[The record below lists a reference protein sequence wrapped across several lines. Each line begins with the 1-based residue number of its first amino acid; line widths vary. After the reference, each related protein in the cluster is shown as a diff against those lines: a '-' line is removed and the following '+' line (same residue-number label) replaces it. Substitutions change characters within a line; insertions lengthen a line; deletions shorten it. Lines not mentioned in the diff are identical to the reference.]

1 MKKDKEMKTTVDSSA
16 ANATGG
22 LRLQTLE
29 ALSARLTAP
38 GDAANNGGPLE
49 LDIGL
54 IDEDPHQ
61 PRTRSNPGFGDE
73 SLSELAAS
81 IRLRGVKTP
90 ISVRSNPAAP
100 GRYLINHG
108 ARRLRASR
116 RADKTTIPGF
126 IDNDYN
132 EADQVVENLQ
142 RNELTAREIADYIG
156 RELAKGVKKGDIA
169 KSISKSPAF
178 VTQHAALLDL
188 PDPIAQAFNS
198 SRVRDVTLVNE
209 LITAFKKRP
218 LEVSHW
224 LEDKSQEITRGSV
237 KLLREFLEN
246 KQLRQQEQEGQ
257 QDQQEREGEGEGEAG
272 GEAGVDLNVTPAGV
286 AQAEATQSA
295 QASRT
300 GPKKEEKAP
309 QADKL
314 LKKAILQVRHN
325 GRSARLILNRRPPAE
340 GFAWLKYD
348 DDGQEFEAKL
358 SSVTLVALLEG

>member
-1 MKKDKEMKTTVDSSA
+1 MNTSAGNNIANGTGAPGLEKIGDLSGHLASPKNA
-16 ANATGG
+16 ANI
-22 LRLQTLE
+22 
-29 ALSARLTAP
+29 
-38 GDAANNGGPLE
+38 GGPLD

-54 IDEDPHQ
+54 IDEDLHQ
-61 PRTRSNPGFGDE
+61 PRTRNNPGFGDE

-90 ISVRSNPAAP
+90 ISVRSNPKAP

-108 ARRLRASR
+108 ARRFRASK

-156 RELAKGVKKGDIA
+156 RELAKGVKRGEIA

-209 LITAFKKRP
+209 LITAFKKKP
-218 LEVSHW
+218 LEVTRW
-224 LEDKSQEITRGSV
+224 LEDKNQEVTRGSV

-246 KQLRQQEQEGQ
+246 QQQRQQENQE
-257 QDQQEREGEGEGEAG
+257 QEQEQEQEEQEEEPEDMSDSIVMLTGMTEAD
-272 GEAGVDLNVTPAGV
+272 A
-286 AQAEATQSA
+286 AQSE
-295 QASRT
+295 QA
-300 GPKKEEKAP
+300 PNADAKKEEKALEP
-309 QADKL
+309 GK
-314 LKKAILQVRHN
+314 LKKAIVQVRHN
-325 GRSARLILNRRPPAE
+325 ERSARLILDRRPPAE

-348 DDGQEFEAKL
+348 DDAQEFEVNL

>member
-1 MKKDKEMKTTVDSSA
+1 MKNTSGSNVVNGTGELGLKKVDDSAHLASPKNA
-16 ANATGG
+16 ANT
-22 LRLQTLE
+22 
-29 ALSARLTAP
+29 
-38 GDAANNGGPLE
+38 GGPLD

-61 PRTRSNPGFGDE
+61 PRTRNNPGFGDE

-90 ISVRSNPAAP
+90 ISVRTNPDAP

-108 ARRLRASR
+108 ARRFRASK

-142 RNELTAREIADYIG
+142 RNELTAREIADFIG
-156 RELAKGVKKGDIA
+156 RELAKGVKRGEIA
-169 KSISKSPAF
+169 KTISKSPAF

-209 LITAFKKRP
+209 LITAFKKKP
-218 LEVSHW
+218 LEVTHW
-224 LEDKSQEITRGSV
+224 LEDKHQEITRGAV

-246 KQLRQQEQEGQ
+246 KQQRQQEQEEEPEDMSDSIVTLTGMT
-257 QDQQEREGEGEGEAG
+257 EADAA
-272 GEAGVDLNVTPAGV
+272 ESE
-286 AQAEATQSA
+286 QALSA
-295 QASRT
+295 DSR
-300 GPKKEEKAP
+300 KEEKALEP
-309 QADKL
+309 EK
-314 LKKAILQVRHN
+314 LKKAIVQVRHN
-325 GRSARLILNRRPPAE
+325 ERSARLILNRRPPAE

-348 DDGQEFEAKL
+348 DDGQEFEANL
-358 SSVTLVALLEG
+358 STVTLVALLEG

>member
-1 MKKDKEMKTTVDSSA
+1 MNASADNNIENGTGALGLEKMGDVSAHLASPKNA
-16 ANATGG
+16 ANM
-22 LRLQTLE
+22 
-29 ALSARLTAP
+29 
-38 GDAANNGGPLE
+38 GGPLE

-61 PRTRSNPGFGDE
+61 PRTRNNPGFGDE

-90 ISVRSNPAAP
+90 ISVRDNPHAP

-108 ARRLRASR
+108 ARRFRASK

-142 RNELTAREIADYIG
+142 RNELTAREIADFIG
-156 RELAKGVKKGDIA
+156 RELAKGVKRGEIA

-188 PDPIAQAFNS
+188 PDPIAHAFNS
-198 SRVRDVTLVNE
+198 NRVKDVTLVNE
-209 LITAFKKRP
+209 LITAFKKKP
-218 LEVSHW
+218 LEVTHW
-224 LEDKSQEITRGSV
+224 LEDKNQEITRGSV
-237 KLLREFLEN
+237 KMLREFLES
-246 KQLRQQEQEGQ
+246 KQQRQEEQQEEEPEDMSDSIVMLTGM
-257 QDQQEREGEGEGEAG
+257 
-272 GEAGVDLNVTPAGV
+272 T
-286 AQAEATQSA
+286 QADAAHSE
-295 QASRT
+295 QALRADAR
-300 GPKKEEKAP
+300 KEEKALEP
-309 QADKL
+309 DK
-314 LKKAILQVRHN
+314 LKKAIVQVRHHE
-325 GRSARLILNRRPPAE
+325 RSARLILDRRPPAE

-348 DDGQEFEAKL
+348 DDGQELEVNL

>member
-1 MKKDKEMKTTVDSSA
+1 MNTSA
-16 ANATGG
+16 GNNIANGTGG
-22 LRLQTLE
+22 LGLE
-29 ALSARLTAP
+29 KMGDLSAHLGP
-38 GDAANNGGPLE
+38 PKNAANIGGPLD

-61 PRTRSNPGFGDE
+61 PRTRNNPGFGDE

-90 ISVRSNPAAP
+90 ISVRSNPKAP

-108 ARRLRASR
+108 ARRFRASK

-142 RNELTAREIADYIG
+142 RNELTAREIADFIG
-156 RELAKGVKKGDIA
+156 RELAKGVKRGEIA
-169 KSISKSPAF
+169 KTISKSPAF

-209 LITAFKKRP
+209 LITAFKKKP
-218 LEVSHW
+218 LEVTHW
-224 LEDKSQEITRGSV
+224 LEDKHQEITRGSV

-246 KQLRQQEQEGQ
+246 KQQRQQEQGQ
-257 QDQQEREGEGEGEAG
+257 EEQEEQEEPEDMSDSIVTLTGMTEAD
-272 GEAGVDLNVTPAGV
+272 A
-286 AQAEATQSA
+286 AQSEQALSA
-295 QASRT
+295 DSR
-300 GPKKEEKAP
+300 KEEKALE
-309 QADKL
+309 AHK
-314 LKKAILQVRHN
+314 LKKAIVQVRHN
-325 GRSARLILNRRPPAE
+325 ERSARLILDRRPPAE

-348 DDGQEFEAKL
+348 DDGQEFEANL

>member
-1 MKKDKEMKTTVDSSA
+1 MKTTVDSSI
-16 ANATGG
+16 ANATSG
-22 LRLQTLE
+22 LGLQTIG
-29 ALSARLTAP
+29 ALSARLAPP

-81 IRLRGVKTP
+81 IRLRGIKTP

-100 GRYLINHG
+100 GRYLVNHG

-156 RELAKGVKKGDIA
+156 RELAKGVKKGEIA

-188 PDPIAQAFNS
+188 PDPIAQAFSS

-218 LEVSHW
+218 LEVTSW
-224 LEDKSQEITRGSV
+224 LQDKSQEITRGSV

-246 KQLRQQEQEGQ
+246 KQLRQQEHEDQE
-257 QDQQEREGEGEGEAG
+257 DQEEREDEGEVQ
-272 GEAGVDLNVTPAGV
+272 VDSIVTLTGM
-286 AQAEATQSA
+286 AQAEATQSE
-295 QASRT
+295 QASCT
-300 GPKKEEKAP
+300 GSRKEEKAP

-314 LKKAILQVRHN
+314 LKKAIVQVRHN
-325 GRSARLILNRRPPAE
+325 DRSARLILNRRPPAE

-358 SSVTLVALLEG
+358 SSVTLVAVLEG

>member
-1 MKKDKEMKTTVDSSA
+1 MKTTADDSIANTTGGQGLEKMGDLSAPLANPKNA
-16 ANATGG
+16 ANT
-22 LRLQTLE
+22 
-29 ALSARLTAP
+29 
-38 GDAANNGGPLE
+38 GGPLD

-54 IDEDPHQ
+54 IDEDSHQ
-61 PRTRSNPGFGDE
+61 PRTKNNPGFGDE
-73 SLSELAAS
+73 SLNELAAS

-90 ISVRSNPAAP
+90 ISVRDNPNAL

-108 ARRLRASR
+108 ARRFRASK
-116 RADKTTIPGF
+116 RADKATIPGF

-156 RELAKGVKKGDIA
+156 RELAKGVKRGEIA

-198 SRVRDVTLVNE
+198 ARVKDVTLVNE
-209 LITAFKKRP
+209 LITAFKKKP
-218 LEVSHW
+218 LEVTRW
-224 LEDKSQEITRGSV
+224 LEDKNQEVTRGSV

-246 KQLRQQEQEGQ
+246 KQQRQQENQEQEQEQEWEGKGEK
-257 QDQQEREGEGEGEAG
+257 DQSDSIVTLTGMTQTQAAESEPYSGT
-272 GEAGVDLNVTPAGV
+272 DL
-286 AQAEATQSA
+286 
-295 QASRT
+295 
-300 GPKKEEKAP
+300 KKEEKALHP
-309 QADKL
+309 DM
-314 LKKAILQVRHN
+314 LKKAIVQVRHN
-325 GRSARLILNRRPPAE
+325 DRSARLILNRRPPAE

-348 DDGQEFEAKL
+348 DDAQEFEANL